1 MRICFL
7 NFNPISLTSL
17 PSINTTKII
26 HILLIAYGFLIPIS
40 NNASSKILVGITIIG
55 LFSGEFL
62 QRLLSTLRQKLILSF
77 LLLYTLNAL
86 WMIGSN
92 NLEMPLFRLNDYKYI
107 FGIIILGMF
116 LEQKTL
122 FPIIT
127 AFLSGMF
134 VSELCSY
141 AMAVNITI
149 PFLHFTQGMGNVP
162 FMETYSDYS
171 TILSIALAIILYQLI
186 TNTGSLT
193 LFQKGVY
200 AFFFLSASF
209 NIAILAGRSGYIMYA
224 LSILTVLIFIYRKK
238 LLKAL
243 IIATLLIFGGYAFA
257 YNLSPLFQT
266 RVNTFIND
274 IQLLQKNDFST
285 GIGTRAGFYYY
296 SIDLIKANPFFG
308 VGAGDHIEEFKK
320 IIVQKD
326 SNPSNVHE
334 LFFNVRNGVNASLHS
349 EILDDITQFGFVGLM
364 VFLSIFYHLM
374 HPGHND
380 PFRTFLATL
389 TIVVFFASSFGG
401 NLFNSDFIG
410 RFFLFF
416 SVLSLITYE
425 ERQKSLPSQ
434 SV

>member
-1 MRICFL
+1 M
-7 NFNPISLTSL
+7 
-17 PSINTTKII
+17 
-26 HILLIAYGFLIPIS
+26 LLIAYAFFLPIS
-40 NNASSKILVGITIIG
+40 NKTSSIILLGIMAAG
-55 LFSGEFL
+55 LFNGDFFP
-62 QRLLSTLRQKLILSF
+62 RLISTLRQKLILSF
-77 LLLYTLNAL
+77 LLFYSLYLI
-86 WMIGSN
+86 WMIGSS
-92 NLEMPLFRLNDYKYI
+92 NLEMPLFRLQDYKYI
-107 FGIIILGMF
+107 FGIIVLGMF
-116 LEQKTL
+116 LDQKIL
-122 FPIIT
+122 FPMIT

-141 AMAVNITI
+141 AMAVDITV

-186 TNTGSLT
+186 THTGSLT
-193 LFQKGVY
+193 VFQKGIY
-200 AFFFLSASF
+200 AFFFISSSF
-209 NIAILAGRSGYIMYA
+209 NIAILAGRSGYIIYA

-238 LLKAL
+238 LFKAL
-243 IIATLLIFGGYAFA
+243 LIATLLIVGGYTLA
-257 YNLSPLFQT
+257 YNVSPLFQT

-285 GIGTRAGFYYY
+285 GVGARAGFYYY
-296 SIDLIKANPFFG
+296 SVDLIKANPFFG
-308 VGAGDHIEEFKK
+308 VGAGDHINEFKK
-320 IIVQKD
+320 VVLENE
-326 SNPSNVHE
+326 SNPANIHE

-349 EILDDITQFGFVGLM
+349 EILDDLTQFGLIGFI

-380 PFRTFLATL
+380 QFRTFLATL
-389 TIVVFFASSFGG
+389 TIVVVFASSFGG

-416 SVLSLITYE
+416 SALSLITYE
-425 ERQKSLPSQ
+425 ERKKQEASQ

>member
-1 MRICFL
+1 
-7 NFNPISLTSL
+7 
-17 PSINTTKII
+17 
-26 HILLIAYGFLIPIS
+26 
-40 NNASSKILVGITIIG
+40 
-55 LFSGEFL
+55 
-62 QRLLSTLRQKLILSF
+62 
-77 LLLYTLNAL
+77 
-86 WMIGSN
+86 MIGST
-92 NLEMPLFRLNDYKYI
+92 NLDMPLFRLNDYKYI

-116 LEQKTL
+116 LKQKTL

-186 TNTGSLT
+186 THTGSLT

-200 AFFFLSASF
+200 TFFFVSASF

-243 IIATLLIFGGYAFA
+243 LIASLLIIGGYTLA
-257 YNLSPLFQT
+257 YSLSPLFQT

-285 GIGTRAGFYYY
+285 GVGARAGFYYY

-380 PFRTFLATL
+380 PFRIFLATL
-389 TIVVFFASSFGG
+389 TIVIFFASSFGG

-416 SVLSLITYE
+416 SALSLITYE
-425 ERQKSLPSQ
+425 ERKKQEASQ
-434 SV
+434 SA

>member
-1 MRICFL
+1 M
-7 NFNPISLTSL
+7 
-17 PSINTTKII
+17 
-26 HILLIAYGFLIPIS
+26 LIAYGFLIPIS
-40 NNASSKILVGITIIG
+40 NSASSKILVGITIIG

-62 QRLLSTLRQKLILSF
+62 QRLFSTLRQKLILSF
-77 LLLYTLNAL
+77 LLLYTLNAV
-86 WMIGSN
+86 WMIGST
-92 NLEMPLFRLNDYKYI
+92 NLDMPIFRLNDYKYI

-116 LEQKTL
+116 LKQKTL

-186 TNTGSLT
+186 THTGSLT

-200 AFFFLSASF
+200 TFFFLSASF

-243 IIATLLIFGGYAFA
+243 IIATLLIFGGYTFA
-257 YNLSPLFQT
+257 YNVSPLFQA
-266 RVNTFIND
+266 RVNTFIYD

-285 GIGTRAGFYYY
+285 GVGARAGFYYY

-389 TIVVFFASSFGG
+389 TIVIFFASSFGG

>member
-7 NFNPISLTSL
+7 NFNPIFSTSL

-40 NNASSKILVGITIIG
+40 NSASSKILVGITIVG

-62 QRLLSTLRQKLILSF
+62 QRLVSTLRQKLILSF
-77 LLLYTLNAL
+77 LLLYALNAV
-86 WMIGSN
+86 WMIGSS
-92 NLEMPLFRLNDYKYI
+92 NLEMPFFRLNDYKYI

-134 VSELCSY
+134 ISELCSY
-141 AMAVNITI
+141 AMAVDMTV
-149 PFLHFTQGMGNVP
+149 PFLHFTEGMGNVP

-186 TNTGSLT
+186 TYTGSLT

-200 AFFFLSASF
+200 TFFFLSASF
-209 NIAILAGRSGYIMYA
+209 NIAILAGRSGYIIYA

-243 IIATLLIFGGYAFA
+243 IISTLLIFGGYTLA

-266 RVNTFIND
+266 RVNTFIYD

-285 GIGTRAGFYYY
+285 GVGARAGFYYY

-308 VGAGDHIEEFKK
+308 VGSGDHIEEFKK

-374 HPGHND
+374 HPRHND

-389 TIVVFFASSFGG
+389 TIVVFFTSSFGG

-416 SVLSLITYE
+416 SALSLITYE
-425 ERQKSLPSQ
+425 ERQKSLPLQ
-434 SV
+434 SL

>member
-7 NFNPISLTSL
+7 NFNPISLTSRA
-17 PSINTTKII
+17 SINTTKII

-40 NNASSKILVGITIIG
+40 NSASSKILVGITIIG
-55 LFSGEFL
+55 LFSEEFL
-62 QRLLSTLRQKLILSF
+62 QRLVSTLRQRLILSF
-77 LLLYTLNAL
+77 LFLYTLNAV
-86 WMIGSN
+86 WMIGST
-92 NLEMPLFRLNDYKYI
+92 NLDMPIFRLNDYKYI

-116 LEQKTL
+116 LKQKTL

-171 TILSIALAIILYQLI
+171 TILSIALAIILYQFI
-186 TNTGSLT
+186 THTGSLT

-200 AFFFLSASF
+200 TFFFVSASF

-238 LLKAL
+238 MLKAL
-243 IIATLLIFGGYAFA
+243 IIATLLIVGGYTFA
-257 YNLSPLFQT
+257 YNVSPLFQT

-285 GIGTRAGFYYY
+285 GVGARAGFYYY

-326 SNPSNVHE
+326 SNPSNIHE

-349 EILDDITQFGFVGLM
+349 EILDDITQFGLVGLM

-389 TIVVFFASSFGG
+389 TIVVFFASSFAG

-416 SVLSLITYE
+416 SALSLITYE
-425 ERQKSLPSQ
+425 ERKKQEASQ
-434 SV
+434 SA